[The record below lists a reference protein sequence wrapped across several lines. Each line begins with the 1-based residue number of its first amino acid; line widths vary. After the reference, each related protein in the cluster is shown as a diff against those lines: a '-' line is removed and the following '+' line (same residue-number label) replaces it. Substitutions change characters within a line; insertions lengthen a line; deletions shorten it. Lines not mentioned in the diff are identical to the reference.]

1 MSITDKI
8 IDTVMDRVGVEQSH
22 IDKAK
27 EVIDMITFTKEDGKD
42 IIIVNIGENVQVKIT
57 K

>member
-1 MSITDKI
+1 MSLTDI
-8 IDTVMDRVGVEQSH
+8 IIGTVMDRLGITDVQV
-22 IDKAK
+22 DKVK

-42 IIIVNIGENVQVKIT
+42 VIIVNIGENVQVKIT